1 MSKMIFV
8 NLPVEN
14 LEASI
19 DFFTQLGYTFNP
31 QFTDETATCMIISET
46 IYAMLLTKPKFE
58 SFIDKPISNAKAATE
73 VLISLNFESAEEV
86 RQHCEKAFAL
96 GARNYKPAVD
106 MGFMFQWGFE
116 DLDGHIWEAF
126 WMDPAAVQ

>member
-8 NLPVEN
+8 NLPVAN
-14 LEASI
+14 LQASI
-19 DFFTQLGYTFNP
+19 EFFTGLGYQFNP
-31 QFTDETATCMIISET
+31 QFTDETATCMIISDT

-58 SFIDKPISNAKAATE
+58 SFIDKPVSDAKKATE
-73 VLISLNFESAEEV
+73 VLVSLNFESAEEV
-86 RQHCEKAFAL
+86 RSHCEKAFAL

>member
-1 MSKMIFV
+1 MIFV

-19 DFFTQLGYTFNP
+19 DFFTQLGYKFNP
-31 QFTDETATCMIISET
+31 QFTDETATCMIISDA

-73 VLISLNFESAEEV
+73 VLISLNFESAAEV

-126 WMDPAAVQ
+126 WMDPAAVE

>member
-1 MSKMIFV
+1 
-8 NLPVEN
+8 
-14 LEASI
+14 
-19 DFFTQLGYTFNP
+19 
-31 QFTDETATCMIISET
+31 
-46 IYAMLLTKPKFE
+46 MLLTKPKFE

>member
-1 MSKMIFV
+1 MIFV

-14 LEASI
+14 LDASI

-31 QFTDETATCMIISET
+31 QFTDETATCMIISDS

-116 DLDGHIWEAF
+116 DLDGHLWEAF
-126 WMDPAAVQ
+126 WMDRAAVQ

>member
-1 MSKMIFV
+1 MIFV

-14 LEASI
+14 LDASI

-31 QFTDETATCMIISET
+31 QFTDETATCMIISDS

-86 RQHCEKAFAL
+86 RKHCEKAFAL